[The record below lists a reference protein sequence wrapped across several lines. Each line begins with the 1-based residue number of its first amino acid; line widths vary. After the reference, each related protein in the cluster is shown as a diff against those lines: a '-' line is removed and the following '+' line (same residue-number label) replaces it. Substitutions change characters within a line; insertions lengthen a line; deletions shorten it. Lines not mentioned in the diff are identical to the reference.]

1 MQSVKHYMACKI
13 HNAAMLGAGYLGSAI
28 MGAIPRNWHIA
39 KSIDDIRAL
48 NSTYKISEIWHFA
61 SPTDDFESN
70 FDKLIDTV
78 QLTKACAEIANKH
91 NIKLI
96 YASSYAAMHV
106 DSSWGLEKLYAAL
119 KVVNEFIVQQCN
131 NFAILQI
138 PRVYSFSK
146 NTGIVGKLK
155 SGNLKGV
162 EPLEIRDFMT
172 LDDFANAIT
181 TIADEGDLEGII
193 KLMPTKSC
201 SNAKLLEFLKN
212 SEVHES
218 ENF

>member
-1 MQSVKHYMACKI
+1 MASKI
-13 HNAAMLGAGYLGSAI
+13 HNAVMLGAGYLGSPI
-28 MGAIPRNWHIA
+28 MGIIPRDWHIA
-39 KSIDDIRAL
+39 KSIDDIRGL
-48 NSTYKISEIWHFA
+48 NSIYEISEIWHFA

-78 QLTKACAEIANKH
+78 QLTKECVEIANKH

-106 DSSWGLEKLYAAL
+106 DSSWSFEKLYAAL
-119 KVVNEFIVQQCN
+119 KVVNEFIVQQCD
-131 NFAILQI
+131 NFAIFQI
-138 PRVYSFSK
+138 PRVYSYSK

-155 SGNLKGV
+155 RGNLKGI

-172 LDDFANAIT
+172 LDDFTNAIT
-181 TIADEGDLEGII
+181 TITNEGGLEGII
-193 KLMPTKSC
+193 KLIPTKSC

-212 SEVHES
+212 SEVH
-218 ENF
+218 